1 MLDTKYP
8 KFRKIGGNA
17 VMDGFTA
24 PKAVWMSYCEAEL
37 FDRIKTI
44 LLPEDYVRFWL
55 TGEKL
60 SDMSDASGALWLDVE
75 KRKYSEP
82 LIGYCGFHNEKRNR
96 WRATY
101 YAINS
106 L

>member
-8 KFRKIGGNA
+8 EFRKIGGNA
-17 VMDGFTA
+17 VMAGVTA
-24 PKAVWMSYCEAEL
+24 PKAVWMFFYEAEL
-37 FDRIKTI
+37 CDRIKTI

-60 SDMSDASGALWLDVE
+60 LDMSDSSGALWLDVE

-82 LIGYCGFHNEKRNR
+82 LIGYCGYQNEKRNR